1 MKAEFKK
8 INTKEY
14 YMWSELRDR
23 DIVRSEGGHWYLVCK
38 SLGVNVLIGFEE
50 GKGYAGSYFMHTPYL
65 LFYKMQKGDSLTFT
79 KD

>member
-14 YMWSELRDR
+14 YIWSELRDR
-23 DIVRSEGGHWYLVCK
+23 DIVRGDGGHWYLVCK
-38 SLGVNVLIGFEE
+38 SMGVNALIGFEE
-50 GKGYAGSYFMHTPYL
+50 GKGYAGNCFIHDTL

>member
-1 MKAEFKK
+1 MKVEFKK
-8 INTKEY
+8 VSTKEY
-14 YMWSELRDR
+14 YTWSELRDR

-38 SLGVNVLIGFEE
+38 SLGANVLIGFEE
-50 GKGYAGSYFMHTPYL
+50 GKGYAGNCFIHDTL